1 MAVMGSSTGGD
12 KNTRLTGNH
21 KSGKLDL
28 GLEKKKI
35 VTLRTSYIDRIN
47 RVPNFTNSFFD
58 ADRVKFQFDT
68 HYVCE
73 AVAHLQHNGTNDYI
87 K

>member
-47 RVPNFTNSFFD
+47 RAELSQFF
-58 ADRVKFQFDT
+58 F
-68 HYVCE
+68 
-73 AVAHLQHNGTNDYI
+73 
-87 K
+87 

>member
-47 RVPNFTNSFFD
+47 RVPNFTHSFFD
-58 ADRVKFQFDT
+58 ADGIR
-68 HYVCE
+68 
-73 AVAHLQHNGTNDYI
+73 
-87 K
+87 